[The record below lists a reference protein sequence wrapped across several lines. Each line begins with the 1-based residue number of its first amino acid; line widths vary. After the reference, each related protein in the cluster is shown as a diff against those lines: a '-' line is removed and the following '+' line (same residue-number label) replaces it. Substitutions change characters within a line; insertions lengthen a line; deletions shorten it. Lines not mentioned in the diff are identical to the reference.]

1 MTETQSTQAI
11 QEPYLEFEF
20 NPRPYIETFIK
31 HWKLILGL
39 AFTAAVAAFLAGTLR
54 PAYYTAEADV
64 SLLNIHSEIVFDE
77 QFKTVPLEE
86 GLTNQSQQADN
97 RRQALQALAKSRSL
111 LIGVF
116 AEVSPQLGTE
126 EQDFEAFLDAIEAQ
140 TAGDLLQ
147 LRVTWGDPEIAAAIA
162 NEWAGRFSVVA
173 NQSYVSTSGTLDEAR
188 AAASAAFEKYQAS
201 QEVLEAFVAEND
213 LDLIRR
219 EIAELD
225 VLIGERQAQKTDLL
239 RLTTSTPI
247 SSSIRLANTTRDALL
262 SQMQLS
268 IESEADDRAR
278 ELKDWYDRKA
288 SLERLQ
294 LQLEDLKAQLDKG
307 NTSAAAASGDAL
319 ALIFTR
325 AGLFRQEGMPELLL
339 DIDLAQLS
347 ETGAELT
354 AAEVEELLRIVED
367 GLDEANGE
375 IELLTEELFLGTK
388 FDIPSQIPKDH
399 ELFRLVNAQVESALN
414 VDVGLQINGEVFG
427 AGVEPL
433 NRTLGQ
439 LSDQRQVLSAQLE
452 NLEARQR
459 ELNRARDM
467 AWDLYTTL
475 DNKAREVEAQFATGA
490 PQVRLAVQ
498 ALPPPEP
505 DPRGRLMVSLIAAA
519 VGGMLGLVYIV
530 GREYWESSAPA
541 EESSPPAEEAPGPP
555 LPEPQPVVE

>member
-39 AFTAAVAAFLAGTLR
+39 AFTVAVAAFLAGTLR

-97 RRQALQALAKSRSL
+97 RREALQALAKSQSL

-140 TAGDLLQ
+140 TAGDLLR
-147 LRVTWGDPEIAAAIA
+147 LRVTWDDPEIAAAIA
-162 NEWAGRFSVVA
+162 NEWARRFSVVA
-173 NQSYVSTSGTLDEAR
+173 NQSYVSTSGTPDEAD
-188 AAASAAFEKYQAS
+188 AAASAAFEKYQAA
-201 QEVLEAFVAEND
+201 QEMLEAFVAEND

-219 EIAELD
+219 EVAELD
-225 VLIGERQAQKTDLL
+225 VLAAERQAQKIDLL

-247 SSSIRLANTTRDALL
+247 SSSIHLADTTRNTLL
-262 SQMQLS
+262 RQMELS
-268 IESEADDRAR
+268 IEGKANDRAR
-278 ELKDWYDRKA
+278 ILNDWYDRKA
-288 SLERLQ
+288 NLERLQ
-294 LQLEDLKAQLDKG
+294 IQLKDMKGQLEEG

-319 ALIFTR
+319 ALVFAR
-325 AGLFRQEGMPELLL
+325 AGLFGQEGMPELLL
-339 DIDLAQLS
+339 DVDLAQLS
-347 ETGAELT
+347 ETGQDLT
-354 AAEVEELLRIVED
+354 SADVEGLLHIVED

-375 IELLTEELFLGTK
+375 IKRLTEELFRGTNL
-388 FDIPSQIPKDH
+388 DIPGRIPEDH
-399 ELFRLVNAQVESALN
+399 ELFQLVNAQVESALN
-414 VDVGLQINGEVFG
+414 ADVGLQINEQIFG

-433 NRTLGQ
+433 DRTLDQ
-439 LSDQRQVLSAQLE
+439 LSDQRQVLSARLE

-459 ELNRARDM
+459 ELTRARDT
-467 AWDLYTTL
+467 AWGLYTTL
-475 DNKAREVEAQFATGA
+475 DNKAREVDAQFATGA

-498 ALPPPEP
+498 ALPPLEP
-505 DPRGRLMVSLIAAA
+505 DPRGRLMLSLIAAGA
-519 VGGMLGLVYIV
+519 GGLIAIVYV
-530 GREYWESSAPA
+530 FGREYWKSSAPT
-541 EESSPPAEEAPGPP
+541 EAPSPS
-555 LPEPQPVVE
+555 LPQPPPTRD

>member
-39 AFTAAVAAFLAGTLR
+39 AFTVAVAAFLAGTLR

-97 RRQALQALAKSRSL
+97 RREALQALAKSQSL

-140 TAGDLLQ
+140 TAGDLLR
-147 LRVTWGDPEIAAAIA
+147 LRVTWDDPEIAAAIA

-173 NQSYVSTSGTLDEAR
+173 NQSYVSTSGTPDEAD
-188 AAASAAFEKYQAS
+188 AAASAAFEKYQAA
-201 QEVLEAFVAEND
+201 QEMLEAFVAEND

-219 EIAELD
+219 EVAELD
-225 VLIGERQAQKTDLL
+225 VLAAERQAQKIDLL

-247 SSSIRLANTTRDALL
+247 SSSIHLADTTRNTLL
-262 SQMQLS
+262 RQMELS
-268 IESEADDRAR
+268 IEGKANDRAR
-278 ELKDWYDRKA
+278 ILNDWYDRKA
-288 SLERLQ
+288 NLERLQ
-294 LQLEDLKAQLDKG
+294 IQLKDMKGQLEEG

-319 ALIFTR
+319 ALVFAR
-325 AGLFRQEGMPELLL
+325 AGLFGQEGMPELLL
-339 DIDLAQLS
+339 DVDLAQLS
-347 ETGAELT
+347 ETGQDLT
-354 AAEVEELLRIVED
+354 SADVEGLLHIVED

-375 IELLTEELFLGTK
+375 IKRLTEELFRGTNL
-388 FDIPSQIPKDH
+388 DIPGRIPEDH
-399 ELFRLVNAQVESALN
+399 ELFQLVNAQVESALN
-414 VDVGLQINGEVFG
+414 ADVGLQINEQIFG

-433 NRTLGQ
+433 DRTLDQ
-439 LSDQRQVLSAQLE
+439 LSDQRQVLSARLE

-459 ELNRARDM
+459 ELTRARDT
-467 AWDLYTTL
+467 AWGLYTTL
-475 DNKAREVEAQFATGA
+475 DNKAREVDAQFATGA

-498 ALPPPEP
+498 ALPPLEP
-505 DPRGRLMVSLIAAA
+505 DPRGRLMLSLIAAGA
-519 VGGMLGLVYIV
+519 GGLIAIVYV
-530 GREYWESSAPA
+530 FGREYWKSSAPT
-541 EESSPPAEEAPGPP
+541 EAPSPS
-555 LPEPQPVVE
+555 LPQPPPTRD

>member
-39 AFTAAVAAFLAGTLR
+39 AFTVAVAAFLAGTLR

-97 RRQALQALAKSRSL
+97 RREALQALAKSQSL

-140 TAGDLLQ
+140 TAGDLLR
-147 LRVTWGDPEIAAAIA
+147 LRVTWDDPEIAAAIA

-173 NQSYVSTSGTLDEAR
+173 NQSYVSTSGTPDEAD
-188 AAASAAFEKYQAS
+188 AAASAAFEKYQAA
-201 QEVLEAFVAEND
+201 QEMLEAFVAEND

-219 EIAELD
+219 EVAELD
-225 VLIGERQAQKTDLL
+225 VLAAERQAQKTDLL

-247 SSSIRLANTTRDALL
+247 SSSIHLADTTRNTLL
-262 SQMQLS
+262 RQMELS
-268 IESEADDRAR
+268 IEGKANDRAR
-278 ELKDWYDRKA
+278 ILNDWYDRKA
-288 SLERLQ
+288 NLERLQ
-294 LQLEDLKAQLDKG
+294 IQLKDMKGQLEEG

-319 ALIFTR
+319 ALVFAR
-325 AGLFRQEGMPELLL
+325 AGLFGQEGMPELLL
-339 DIDLAQLS
+339 DVDLAQLS
-347 ETGAELT
+347 ETGQDLT
-354 AAEVEELLRIVED
+354 SADVESLLHIVED

-375 IELLTEELFLGTK
+375 IKRLTEELFRGTNL
-388 FDIPSQIPKDH
+388 DIPGRIPEDH
-399 ELFRLVNAQVESALN
+399 ELFQLVNAQVESALN
-414 VDVGLQINGEVFG
+414 AEVGLQINEQIFG

-433 NRTLGQ
+433 DRTLDQ
-439 LSDQRQVLSAQLE
+439 LSDQRQVLSARLE

-459 ELNRARDM
+459 ELTRARDT
-467 AWDLYTTL
+467 AWGLYTTL
-475 DNKAREVEAQFATGA
+475 DNKAREVDAQFATGA

-498 ALPPPEP
+498 ALPPLEP
-505 DPRGRLMVSLIAAA
+505 DPRGRLMLSLIAAGA
-519 VGGMLGLVYIV
+519 GGLIAIVYV
-530 GREYWESSAPA
+530 FGREYWKSSAPT
-541 EESSPPAEEAPGPP
+541 EAPSPS
-555 LPEPQPVVE
+555 LPQPPPTRD